1 MFLGFNK
8 NMDSV
13 DESMLYTG
21 DVSKTTVNS
30 ILVEYGDFDF
40 DCTPEEQSRDKN
52 SLARLNRT
60 RN

>member
-1 MFLGFNK
+1 
-8 NMDSV
+8 MDSV

-40 DCTPEEQSRDKN
+40 DCTPEEQSRDENSN
-52 SLARLNRT
+52 SLARLNLILST